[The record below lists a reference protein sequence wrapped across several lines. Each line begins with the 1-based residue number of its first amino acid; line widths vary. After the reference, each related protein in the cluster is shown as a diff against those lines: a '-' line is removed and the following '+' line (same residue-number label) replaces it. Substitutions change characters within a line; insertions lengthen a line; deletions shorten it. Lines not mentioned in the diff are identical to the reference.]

1 MGCPVCVGWLD
12 HQTVTAFLTD
22 QSNLVKKGPTSVH
35 LCDFTQLD
43 KKKKK
48 KLVGAKNLPFYAGS
62 SMHFN
67 MQEQQW
73 NIELHN
79 TAIQYY
85 NNCLFYL
92 GFY

>member
-1 MGCPVCVGWLD
+1 MCVGWLD

-43 KKKKK
+43 KKKM
-48 KLVGAKNLPFYAGS
+48 AKNLSFYAGS
-62 SMHFN
+62 CMHFN
-67 MQEQQW
+67 MQEQQC
-73 NIELHN
+73 NIELRI
-79 TAIQYY
+79 TAIQYN